1 MVSTVQALRPGPARA
16 ARGHVSR
23 MNTMSHG
30 VASFSQLSEPLSESR
45 LRQLVTGPGRL
56 WTDVRVVAETG
67 STNADLLAAAGDAG
81 EEVPDGR
88 VLAAEI
94 QTAGRGRQGR
104 TWESLPGAALT
115 FSVLLRPRLVPKP
128 ARGWLPLLAGVAA
141 ATAVGTAARVGARLK
156 WPNDVLVDD
165 GKLAGILAEQTDGS
179 IVVGIG
185 LNVLGGPADLPV
197 ATATSL
203 QEHGA
208 GQTDRTDLLAAILTG
223 IEQRYVPWRDAGGDP
238 DASGLRPEYLSLCAT
253 VGRQVRVEL
262 PGQRQI
268 AGTATGV
275 DVFGQLLVQP
285 EGAAGAAAEPV
296 AVSAGD
302 VIHIR

>member
-1 MVSTVQALRPGPARA
+1 MRT
-16 ARGHVSR
+16 
-23 MNTMSHG
+23 MNPG

-56 WTDVRVVAETG
+56 WSDVRVVAETG

-81 EEVPDGR
+81 EGVPDGR
-88 VLAAEI
+88 VLATET

-104 TWESLPGAALT
+104 TWQSLPGAALT
-115 FSVLLRPRLVPKP
+115 FSVLLRPRLVPQP
-128 ARGWLPLLAGVAA
+128 ARGWVPLLAGVAA
-141 ATAVGTAARVGARLK
+141 ATAVSAVTGVGAALK
-156 WPNDVLVDD
+156 WPNDVLVGD
-165 GKLAGILAEQTDGS
+165 GKLAGILAEQSDGA

-203 QEHGA
+203 QEHDA

-223 IEQRYVPWRDAGGDP
+223 IEQRYVPWREAGGDA
-238 DASGLRPEYLSLCAT
+238 DACGLRAEYLRLCAT

-262 PGQRQI
+262 PGRRQV
-268 AGTATGV
+268 AGTAAGV
-275 DVFGQLLVQP
+275 DAAGQLLVQP
-285 EGAAGAAAEPV
+285 EGGAGGAGEPV

-302 VIHIR
+302 VVHVR

>member
-1 MVSTVQALRPGPARA
+1 
-16 ARGHVSR
+16 
-23 MNTMSHG
+23 MNTMSHE
-30 VASFSQLSEPLSESR
+30 VASSSQLSEPLSESR

-56 WTDVRVVAETG
+56 WSDVRVVAQTG
-67 STNADLLAAAGDAG
+67 STNADLLAAGDPG
-81 EEVPDGR
+81 EGVADGR
-88 VLAAEI
+88 VLATET

-104 TWESLPGAALT
+104 TWQSLPGAALT
-115 FSVLLRPRLVPKP
+115 FSVLLRPRLVPQP
-128 ARGWLPLLAGVAA
+128 ARGWVPLLAGVAA
-141 ATAVGTAARVGARLK
+141 ATAVGTAAGVAARLK

-165 GKLAGILAEQTDGS
+165 GKLAGILAEQSDGA

-223 IEQRYVPWRDAGGDP
+223 IEQRYLPWRDAGGDA
-238 DASGLRPEYLSLCAT
+238 DESGLRAEYLRLCAT

-262 PGQRQI
+262 PGQRQV
-268 AGTATGV
+268 AGMATGV
-275 DVFGQLLVQP
+275 DPAGQLLVQP
-285 EGAAGAAAEPV
+285 EGVAGPAAGPV

-302 VIHIR
+302 VVHVR